1 MEVEPNM
8 VIQNKDSQYTLAF
21 NDILTQGAHKQLES
35 SGEIIKNFS
44 PNNVRRVIIGLDG
57 IFVQYYVSNGVSRKE
72 FFQELKMTDRLLEE
86 VCDPNNVYRSPL
98 MLLRGKGKVNRIYS
112 SIEEIIV
119 LHKNPNFPEPFNN
132 SGIDWFIN
140 AEDISSSFKR
150 LRCVT
155 LIDEPVTMQM
165 VLKSVQ
171 THIQNPLITVSDRIP
186 FQHRTKVFNDELYLT
201 RTSLRPQ
208 YYELDSSGGALD
220 NYFNK
225 VKEMYKQMQVAKQRY
240 ESEPKSVTDDKG
252 IGSINGV
259 DVRTYLESYLQLIK
273 IADDSFRKNGISSS
287 DKIPIESV
295 MMRVRQG
302 DNIVERTSSSIQ
314 ERQFNSVNYAGYTF
328 KYYGLLI
335 STYLENLN
343 LITEEDIN
351 ITRKLLYILTY
362 LPCDIDSRFKSNMTL
377 KELVKK
383 VKKSSETFN
392 EKDFA
397 FLQSVYKSLK
407 FNTTEGQP
415 IDSEEPVSKPSEEL
429 TSEPDEQVELSG
441 APELLTVDE
450 TNEPKYEE
458 LEIITNWV
466 SEKERFLNLD
476 CRVLNSLYNS
486 MVPTINALNDTGYSE
501 EGIKDR
507 AHHILT
513 KLESLAV
520 IGYDDNLV
528 NKMLKK
534 RNINL
539 KIPEDV
545 TKINGIKTNDLD
557 LKETLSDLCD
567 LFEHKTPQKV
577 KEITNLFK
585 RAEEKAKGVT
595 NDG

>member
-1 MEVEPNM
+1 M

-72 FFQELKMTDRLLEE
+72 FFQELKMTNRLLEE
-86 VCDPNNVYRSPL
+86 VCNPDTVYRSPL

-208 YYELDSSGGALD
+208 YYELDSAGGALD

-225 VKEMYKQMQVAKQRY
+225 VKEMYKQMQVAKLRY
-240 ESEPKSVTDDKG
+240 ESEPKAIADEKG

-259 DVRTYLESYLQLIK
+259 DVRAYLDSYLELIK

-287 DKIPIESV
+287 DKIPLESV

-302 DNIVERTSSSIQ
+302 DNIIERTSSSIQ
-314 ERQFNSVNYAGYTF
+314 ERQFKQVNYAGYTF

-343 LITEEDIN
+343 LVTEEDIN

-377 KELVKK
+377 KELIKK

-407 FNTTEGQP
+407 FNSVEEQPTEP
-415 IDSEEPVSKPSEEL
+415 KEEPVSEQ
-429 TSEPDEQVELSG
+429 DEQVELSG

-458 LEIITNWV
+458 SEIITNWV

-486 MVPTINALNDTGYSE
+486 MIPTINALNDTGYSE
-501 EGIKDR
+501 EGIKDT
-507 AHHILT
+507 AHHVLT

-545 TKINGIKTNDLD
+545 TKINGIKTEDLD
-557 LKETLSDLCD
+557 LKETLSDLCA
-567 LFEHKTPQKV
+567 LFEHRTPQKV

-585 RAEEKAKGVT
+585 RAEEKAKGEVK
-595 NDG
+595 DGNNS

>member
-1 MEVEPNM
+1 M

-86 VCDPNNVYRSPL
+86 VCNPNNVYRSPL

-208 YYELDSSGGALD
+208 YYELDSAGGALD

-240 ESEPKSVTDDKG
+240 ESEPKAIADDSC

-259 DVRTYLESYLQLIK
+259 DVRTYLESYLELIK
-273 IADDSFRKNGISSS
+273 IADDSFRKNGFSSS

-328 KYYGLLI
+328 KYYGLLL

-343 LITEEDIN
+343 SITEEDIN

-377 KELVKK
+377 KDLIKK

-407 FNTTEGQP
+407 FNTTEEQP
-415 IDSEEPVSKPSEEL
+415 IESNEEL
-429 TSEPDEQVELSG
+429 ESELNEQVELSG
-441 APELLTVDE
+441 APELLTIDE
-450 TNEPKYEE
+450 ANEPKYEE
-458 LEIITNWV
+458 SEIITNWV

-476 CRVLNSLYNS
+476 CRVLNSLYTS
-486 MVPTINALNDTGYSE
+486 MIPTINALNDTGYSE

-507 AHHILT
+507 AHHVLT

-520 IGYDDNLV
+520 MGYDDNLV

-545 TKINGIKTNDLD
+545 TKIKGIKTNDLD
-557 LKETLSDLCD
+557 LKETLSGLCD

>member
-1 MEVEPNM
+1 M

-21 NDILTQGAHKQLES
+21 NDILTQGAHKQLEA

-72 FFQELKMTDRLLEE
+72 FFQELKMTNRLLEE
-86 VCDPNNVYRSPL
+86 VCNPDTVYRSPL

-208 YYELDSSGGALD
+208 YYELDSAGGALD

-240 ESEPKSVTDDKG
+240 ESEPKAINDDKG

-259 DVRTYLESYLQLIK
+259 DVRTYLESYIELIK
-273 IADDSFRKNGISSS
+273 IADDSLRKNGISSS
-287 DKIPIESV
+287 DKIPLESV
-295 MMRVRQG
+295 LMRVRQG

-314 ERQFNSVNYAGYTF
+314 ERQFKQVNYAGYTF

-343 LITEEDIN
+343 LVTEEDIN

-407 FNTTEGQP
+407 FNSTEEQS
-415 IDSEEPVSKPSEEL
+415 SESIEKPNKAIEDL
-429 TSEPDEQVELSG
+429 PSEPDEQVELSG

-450 TNEPKYEE
+450 ANNPEYKESQ
-458 LEIITNWV
+458 IITNWV

-476 CRVLNSLYNS
+476 CRVLNSLYTS
-486 MVPTINALNDTGYSE
+486 MIPTINALNDTGYSE

-520 IGYDDNLV
+520 MGYDDNLV

-534 RNINL
+534 RNISL
-539 KIPEDV
+539 KIPEEV
-545 TKINGIKTNDLD
+545 TKINGIKTNNLD
-557 LKETLSDLCD
+557 LKETLSDLCN

>member
-1 MEVEPNM
+1 M

-21 NDILTQGAHKQLES
+21 NDILTQGAHKQLEA

-72 FFQELKMTDRLLEE
+72 FFQELKMTNRLLEE
-86 VCDPNNVYRSPL
+86 VCNPDTVYRSPL

-208 YYELDSSGGALD
+208 YYELDSAGGALD

-240 ESEPKSVTDDKG
+240 ESEPKAINDDKG

-259 DVRTYLESYLQLIK
+259 DVRTYLESYLELIK
-273 IADDSFRKNGISSS
+273 IADDSLRKNGISSS
-287 DKIPIESV
+287 DKIPLESV
-295 MMRVRQG
+295 LMRVRQG

-314 ERQFNSVNYAGYTF
+314 ERQFKQVNYAGYTF

-343 LITEEDIN
+343 LVTEEDIN

-407 FNTTEGQP
+407 FNSTEEQS
-415 IDSEEPVSKPSEEL
+415 SESIEKPNKAIEDL
-429 TSEPDEQVELSG
+429 PSEPDEQVELSG

-450 TNEPKYEE
+450 ANNPEYKESQ
-458 LEIITNWV
+458 IITNWV

-476 CRVLNSLYNS
+476 CRVLNSLYTS
-486 MVPTINALNDTGYSE
+486 MIPTINALNDTGYSE

-520 IGYDDNLV
+520 MGYDDNLV

-534 RNINL
+534 RNISL
-539 KIPEDV
+539 KIPEEV
-545 TKINGIKTNDLD
+545 TKINGIKTNNLD
-557 LKETLSDLCD
+557 LKETLSDLCN

>member
-1 MEVEPNM
+1 M

-35 SGEIIKNFS
+35 SGEVIKNFS

-57 IFVQYYVSNGVSRKE
+57 IFVQYYVSNRVSRKE
-72 FFQELKMTDRLLEE
+72 FFQELKMTNRLLEE
-86 VCDPNNVYRSPL
+86 VCNPNNVYRSPL

-171 THIQNPLITVSDRIP
+171 TRIQNPMITVSDRIP

-208 YYELDSSGGALD
+208 YYELDSAGGALD

-240 ESEPKSVTDDKG
+240 ESEPKAIADDKG

-259 DVRTYLESYLQLIK
+259 DIRTYLESYLQLIK

-287 DKIPIESV
+287 DKIPLESV

-302 DNIVERTSSSIQ
+302 DNIIERTASSIQ
-314 ERQFNSVNYAGYTF
+314 ERQFKQVNYAGYTF
-328 KYYGLLI
+328 KYYGLII
-335 STYLENLN
+335 SIYLENLS
-343 LITEEDIN
+343 LITDEDIN

-362 LPCDIDSRFKSNMTL
+362 LPCDVDSRFKSNMTL
-377 KELVKK
+377 KELIKK
-383 VKKSSETFN
+383 VKKSSQTFD
-392 EKDFA
+392 EKDFT

-407 FNTTEGQP
+407 FNTTEEQP
-415 IDSEEPVSKPSEEL
+415 YESNEEL
-429 TSEPDEQVELSG
+429 VSEPIEPKSELDEQVELSG

-458 LEIITNWV
+458 SEIITNWV

-476 CRVLNSLYNS
+476 CRVLNSLYTS
-486 MVPTINALNDTGYSE
+486 MIPTINALNDTGYSE

-507 AHHILT
+507 AHHVLI

-534 RNINL
+534 RNISL
-539 KIPEDV
+539 KIPEEV
-545 TKINGIKTNDLD
+545 TKINGIKTNNLD
-557 LKETLSDLCD
+557 LKETLSDLCN
-567 LFEHKTPQKV
+567 LFEHRTPQKV
-577 KEITNLFK
+577 KEITDLFK
-585 RAEEKAKGVT
+585 RAEEKAKGEV

>member
-1 MEVEPNM
+1 M

-57 IFVQYYVSNGVSRKE
+57 IFVQYYVSNGASRKE

-155 LIDEPVTMQM
+155 LIGEPVTMQM

-171 THIQNPLITVSDRIP
+171 THIQNPLSDRIP

-208 YYELDSSGGALD
+208 YYELDSAGGALD

-225 VKEMYKQMQVAKQRY
+225 VKEIYKQMQVAKQRY
-240 ESEPKSVTDDKG
+240 ESEPKTIADDKG

-343 LITEEDIN
+343 LVTEEDIN

-377 KELVKK
+377 KELIKK

-407 FNTTEGQP
+407 FNTVEEQLTE
-415 IDSEEPVSKPSEEL
+415 STEEL
-429 TSEPDEQVELSG
+429 ESEPDEQVELSG

-458 LEIITNWV
+458 SEIITNWV

-476 CRVLNSLYNS
+476 CRVLNSLYTS
-486 MVPTINALNDTGYSE
+486 MIPTINALNDTGYSE

-520 IGYDDNLV
+520 MGYDDNLV

-534 RNINL
+534 RSINL
-539 KIPEDV
+539 KIPEEV